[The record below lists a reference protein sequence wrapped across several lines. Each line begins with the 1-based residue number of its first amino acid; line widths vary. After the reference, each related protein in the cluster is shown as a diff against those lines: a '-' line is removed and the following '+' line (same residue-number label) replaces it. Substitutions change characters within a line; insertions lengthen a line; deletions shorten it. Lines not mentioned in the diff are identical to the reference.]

1 MISDCLGSIFRT
13 TGHKPAGWRRQWR
26 DQPLVK
32 TQCESGNARHCFT
45 LLIELRPAAIAA
57 KACPISL
64 VNAPKS
70 ISAADLRGLK
80 TTSTG
85 CRSFANCLRTAA
97 RIRRRMRLR
106 ITAPPSARPTV
117 SPMRGP
123 ASFACSCV
131 SILRKKNTLILE
143 EKCRWPARYTR
154 SKSACFSR
162 RALLGND
169 SEETFTAGDVAAG
182 ASGSSGVYSR
192 NPGFTETR
200 FRLLAR
206 RRESTARPPCVRMR
220 TRNPCVLERRR
231 RLG

>member
-13 TGHKPAGWRRQWR
+13 AGHKPAGRRRQRR

-45 LLIELRPAAIAA
+45 LLVELRPAVIAA
-57 KACPISL
+57 NAWPISL

-85 CRSFANCLRTAA
+85 
-97 RIRRRMRLR
+97 
-106 ITAPPSARPTV
+106 
-117 SPMRGP
+117 
-123 ASFACSCV
+123 
-131 SILRKKNTLILE
+131 
-143 EKCRWPARYTR
+143 
-154 SKSACFSR
+154 FSR

-182 ASGSSGVYSR
+182 ARGSSGAYSR